1 MQLRPELRF
10 SGGTPGLKSDAE
22 PAAKSIQTWSL
33 TRTHMTHARTR
44 KRTGEHALT
53 LQREEKTPSS
63 AQVSAPCE
71 GDADETVVQQ
81 TSTSRLF
88 TSFHHFLQPL
98 Y

>member
-10 SGGTPGLKSDAE
+10 PGGTSGVKSDAE

-33 TRTHMTHARTR
+33 TRTHRHRR
-44 KRTGEHALT
+44 KRAGEHALT
-53 LQREEKTPSS
+53 HCGEKKKTPSS
-63 AQVSAPCE
+63 AQVCAPCE
-71 GDADETVVQQ
+71 GNADVTIVHQ